1 MNTATGVLKSHLEIL
16 KLGVNEWNKWRVERT
31 NIVPDLK
38 GADLKGA
45 SLAGADLRAVNFKGA
60 DLGGANLRGANLK
73 AADLRAANL
82 REAILWSASL
92 TGADLR
98 AADLT
103 GADLR
108 GVNFRAAN
116 LMNAILVG
124 VSTNDYT
131 DFRHA
136 NVTAARLWEDGE
148 PVAEDLAA
156 DVERA
161 AGAYTSMIVVK
172 IEVNEPVGFSVISS
186 VVPLMD
192 EVFYRYEQEFIASLR
207 PAVGGLIADAC
218 LYRLEAERGQIYRC
232 VRWGAAGSSDIEAT
246 AFPLAFQ
253 ILGRAIMRDVED
265 IWKRITIGGIIKKAL
280 VNRAGQAAQELQK
293 LIKTELALM
302 KSPMDLELSLKSEP
316 ELNRAPKLTI
326 GIRQGRKSVQPHSSS
341 SASGGTVP

>member
-1 MNTATGVLKSHLEIL
+1 VNTATGVLKSHQEIL
-16 KLGVNEWNKWRVERT
+16 KLGVPEWNKWRVERT
-31 NIVPDLK
+31 NIAPDLR
-38 GADLKGA
+38 GADLRGA

-60 DLGGANLRGANLK
+60 DLSGANLRAANLK

-98 AADLT
+98 EVDLT

-124 VSTNDYT
+124 VSINDYT

-136 NVTAARLWEDGE
+136 TVTGARLWEDGE
-148 PVAEDLAA
+148 PVAEDLEA
-156 DVERA
+156 DVGRVA
-161 AGAYTSMIVVK
+161 TAYTSKIVVN

-192 EVFYRYEQEFIASLR
+192 EVFYRYEQEFISSVR
-207 PAVGGLIADAC
+207 PAVGELIADAC
-218 LYRLEAERGQIYRC
+218 LYRLEAERKQIYRC
-232 VRWGAAGSSDIEAT
+232 VRWGAGTSEIEAT

-253 ILGRAIMRDVED
+253 IMGKAILRDVDD
-265 IWKRITIGGIIKKAL
+265 IWRRITIGGIIKKTL
-280 VNRAGQAAQELQK
+280 VNRAGQAGQDLQK
-293 LIKTELALM
+293 LIKAVLARIE
-302 KSPMDLELSLKSEP
+302 SPENVELSLKAEP

-326 GIRQGRKSVQPHSSS
+326 GIRPHTSS
-341 SASGGTVP
+341 SASGGPAAN